1 MLAQAG
7 DKGAARARLVQVGER
22 EAGQRIDN
30 FLARELKGVP
40 RSLIY
45 RIVRTGQVRV
55 NSARVRPAYR
65 LSAGDRVR
73 IPPLRAAPARAEA
86 TPPGG
91 LVARVRA
98 AVLEEADGYLVLDK
112 PPGLPVHGGTSVRWG
127 LIEALRAAFPERP
140 RLELVHRLDRDTSGV
155 LLVAAETAALR
166 WAHRM
171 LREGRARKRYLALL
185 GGRLPEGET
194 RVDAPLARTLRRGR
208 ERLTEVG
215 AHGRRAVT
223 TFRPLAQHGDLTL
236 AEAEIG
242 TGRTHQI
249 RAHAAHLG
257 LPVAGDPDYGD
268 RNRNRHL
275 RRLGLRRTFLH
286 AGELA
291 LPLPDGGELVAA
303 APLAEDLRAVL
314 AALEAEGA

>member
-1 MLAQAG
+1 MLAQTG
-7 DKGAARARLVQVGER
+7 DSGAARARLVKVSAR

-30 FLARELKGVP
+30 FLARELRGVP

-73 IPPLRAAPARAEA
+73 IPPVRQAARPPG
-86 TPPGG
+86 TPPAG
-91 LVARVRA
+91 LVARARA
-98 AVLEEADGYLVLDK
+98 AVLEEAGGYLVLDK

-155 LLVAAETAALR
+155 LLVAAEPGALR

-171 LREGRARKRYLALL
+171 LREGRARKRYLVLL

-223 TFRPLAQHGDLTL
+223 AFRPLTRYGDLTL
-236 AEAEIG
+236 AEAGIG

-268 RNRNRHL
+268 RGLNRRL
-275 RRLGLRRTFLH
+275 RGLGLRRTFLH
-286 AGELA
+286 AAELA
-291 LPLPDGGELVAA
+291 LPLPDGGELLAS

>member
-86 TPPGG
+86 TPPAG

-98 AVLEEADGYLVLDK
+98 AVLEEAGGYLVLDK

-127 LIEALRAAFPERP
+127 LIEALRAAFPGR

-155 LLVAAETAALR
+155 LLVAGDAAALR

-208 ERLTEVG
+208 ERLTEVD
-215 AHGRRAVT
+215 ARGRKALTV
-223 TFRPLAQHGDLTL
+223 FRPLARYGDLTL
-236 AEAEIG
+236 AEAEIA

-268 RNRNRHL
+268 RNRNRRL